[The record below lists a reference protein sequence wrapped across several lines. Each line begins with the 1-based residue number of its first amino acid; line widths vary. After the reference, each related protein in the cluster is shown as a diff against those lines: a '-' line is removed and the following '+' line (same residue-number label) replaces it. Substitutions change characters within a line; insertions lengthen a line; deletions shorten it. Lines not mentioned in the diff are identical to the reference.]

1 MPQYGGGVGFTK
13 MKRKMNRSRKK
24 KRSQKVRSR
33 FDNREDKKRADKKRA
48 DKKRADKKR
57 ADKKKKRARSS
68 KNKKSKGRIC
78 GCGTHKYTGQE
89 SSPRGLGKCE
99 ECTPL
104 HVMLRGKDGDLYEN
118 KGNRWIKL

>member
-33 FDNREDKKRADKKRA
+33 FDNRE

-99 ECTPL
+99 ECIPL

>member
-33 FDNREDKKRADKKRA
+33 FDNRE
-48 DKKRADKKR
+48 DKKR

-99 ECTPL
+99 ECIPL
-104 HVMLRGKDGDLYEN
+104 HVMLRGKDGDLYAN